1 MKKFLTIYFECIK
14 TAMARAITYRL
25 NFLLSLIIT
34 IGYNALFPLVSILI
48 YRAGASF
55 PGWNFYEVLLMQS
68 IFILSQGIASI
79 MFSNVL
85 WTTLQHIREGSFE
98 IVLLKPMN
106 PLFFLISTNFDAESI
121 GLIIGGG
128 VLFAFSLTQT
138 EVVSPAAIPAFLL
151 LFASGFAVM
160 AGINLIMAATS
171 FKWVGNSRIPEIFN
185 SILAFGQ
192 YPVSIFPKAI
202 KGIATFIIPVGM
214 IGFYPASALLGRLDP
229 FVLFAV
235 IPCVLFMLIGIIMY
249 LYMIKLYEGVG
260 G

>member
-1 MKKFLTIYFECIK
+1 MKKFLIVYAECVK
-14 TAMARAITYRL
+14 TAMARALTYRL
-25 NFLLSLIIT
+25 NFLLSLVIT

-68 IFILSQGIASI
+68 IFILSQGFASI

-85 WTTLQHIREGSFE
+85 WTTLQLIREGSFE

-128 VLFAFSLTQT
+128 VLFIFSLTRI
-138 EVVSPAAIPAFLL
+138 EIISLAAIPQFLL
-151 LFASGFAVM
+151 LFVSGFAVM

-192 YPVSIFPKAI
+192 YPVSILPKAI
-202 KGIATFIIPVGM
+202 KGIVTFIIPVAM
-214 IGFYPASALLGRLDP
+214 IGFYPASALLGRMDAIFLIAVVP
-229 FVLFAV
+229 CFLF
-235 IPCVLFMLIGIIMY
+235 LYIGVMMY
-249 LYMIKLYEGVG
+249 LYMIRLYEGVG